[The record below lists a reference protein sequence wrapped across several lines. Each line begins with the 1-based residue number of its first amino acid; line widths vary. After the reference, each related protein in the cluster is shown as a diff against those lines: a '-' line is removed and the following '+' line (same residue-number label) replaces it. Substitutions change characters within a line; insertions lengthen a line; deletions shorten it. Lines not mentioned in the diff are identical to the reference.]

1 MFTLIPPR
9 LLSHRSEPAQARTS
23 VFTGLHSCPP
33 TSLPKVGYPS
43 LYSGLSPMAA
53 ALAGRALVSYDLAA
67 GSTTPDLQLQAV
79 VGNVTVIQVSA
90 FPTLRRCTPR

>member
-1 MFTLIPPR
+1 
-9 LLSHRSEPAQARTS
+9 
-23 VFTGLHSCPP
+23 
-33 TSLPKVGYPS
+33 
-43 LYSGLSPMAA
+43 MAA